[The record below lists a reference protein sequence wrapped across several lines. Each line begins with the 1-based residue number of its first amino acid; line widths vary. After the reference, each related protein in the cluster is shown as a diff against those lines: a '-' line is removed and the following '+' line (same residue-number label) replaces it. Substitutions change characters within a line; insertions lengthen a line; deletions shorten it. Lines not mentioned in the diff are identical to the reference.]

1 MWRFVKRGLACLLAI
16 FPIYMVINSISDN
29 PKVLPD
35 KASFPVIP
43 TIPDALKLWQQQ
55 HYSESIEL
63 LKAINQ
69 PYGDAG
75 FYQFYFDTFLNNNI
89 EKRFANQP
97 SLPQTCTQQLLFV
110 TGEAKSLAQAERF
123 KQQFFDDQRL
133 QSLPICIHEL
143 IWFNPAA
150 VQCEH
155 DNEVHNRI
163 SCDLPLLAQGLK
175 SRKFTHLVVFAD
187 SGKANVHNG
196 IMYLDQKDTYDVFV
210 HELAHFSGFVD
221 EYPLSV
227 DMAKQICEGQN
238 APNLMFTDTR
248 DSISKLV
255 AARTCDNHANQAYK
269 TSRRLTFMEYHD
281 VAYIP
286 PQYLTAWQSSLL
298 EQQNSP
304 SAHVNF
310 AQFYEENN
318 NSQEGQFWR
327 AKYQL
332 YLQSNKL
339 KASL

>member
-1 MWRFVKRGLACLLAI
+1 MWRFVKEGLACLLA
-16 FPIYMVINSISDN
+16 FLPLYLLVFSLPET
-29 PKVLPD
+29 PKTLPD
-35 KASFPVIP
+35 TTSTLVTPS
-43 TIPDALKLWQQQ
+43 IPDALKLWQQQ

-75 FYQFYFDTFLNNNI
+75 FYQFYFDAFLNNSI
-89 EKRFANQP
+89 EKKFADHP
-97 SLPQTCTQQLLFV
+97 SLPQTCVQQLLFV
-110 TGEAKSLAQAERF
+110 TGEAKSLAQSEKF
-123 KQQFFDDQRL
+123 KQQFIEDQRL

-143 IWFNPAA
+143 IWFNPKA
-150 VQCEH
+150 VQCVH
-155 DNEVHNRI
+155 DNEGHNRI

-238 APNLMFTDTR
+238 APNLMFIDTTQKL
-248 DSISKLV
+248 SKLV
-255 AARTCDNHANQAYK
+255 AARTCDNHPNQAYK
-269 TSRRLTFMEYHD
+269 TSNRLTFMEYHD

-286 PQYLTAWQSSLL
+286 PQYLSAWHSSLL
-298 EQQNSP
+298 DQQNSP

-310 AQFYEENN
+310 AQFYEANH

-327 AKYQL
+327 AKYQT
-332 YLQSNKL
+332 YL
-339 KASL
+339 AH